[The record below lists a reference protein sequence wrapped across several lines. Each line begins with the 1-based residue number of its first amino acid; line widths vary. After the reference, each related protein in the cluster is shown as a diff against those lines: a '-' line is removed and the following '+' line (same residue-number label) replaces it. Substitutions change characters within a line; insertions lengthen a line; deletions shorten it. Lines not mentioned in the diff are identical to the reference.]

1 MKTLADRINSR
12 MLELEM
18 TQEQLAKRIRISQ
31 AAVQKITSGKT
42 VQPRKLLEISQILKV
57 TPEWLMYGDEIKPEL
72 KNIPNVVESPTASYE
87 HKLISEKPT
96 PREKIFLDLIN
107 ALPSIEQDKLLR
119 ELEEKERYFKAVYE
133 DMKRKTITK

>member
-12 MLELEM
+12 MLELNM
-18 TQEQLAKRIRISQ
+18 TQEELAKKIRISQ

-42 VQPRKLLEISQILKV
+42 VQPRKLLEISKTLKV
-57 TPEWLMYGDEIKPEL
+57 TPEWLLYGDEQNTEIK
-72 KNIPNVVESPTASYE
+72 NAVQSPNGTYKTEPIQE
-87 HKLISEKPT
+87 NQDIT

-107 ALPSIEQDKLLR
+107 SLPSIEQDKLLR

-133 DMKRKTITK
+133 DMKRKTY